1 MPQLTQFGGGKTHT
15 LTTLYHLAR
24 NGDDARQYPGIDKLL
39 ATVLL
44 LAPIPWAQRAQALP
58 FLTVL
63 APSEHYDDD
72 RKQQYKLLTDWAR
85 QMITQVRAWLPKR
98 PLIVTADSSY
108 AALALPAASQG
119 LAEPVTIVTQL
130 RLDAALY
137 CHNRLR
143 MDARSAVAIHLH
155 LTRLHPV
162 PVEPLARLHSQPIT
176 SLKKVS
182 TQALGHSRPPISIS
196 PIRKVTAEPERITRS
211 PRTSHRTVPPR
222 AEAWY
227 AIRRC
232 LPSWLAQ

>member
-1 MPQLTQFGGGKTHT
+1 MLC
-15 LTTLYHLAR
+15 
-24 NGDDARQYPGIDKLL
+24 D
-39 ATVLL
+39 
-44 LAPIPWAQRAQALP
+44 
-58 FLTVL
+58 
-63 APSEHYDDD
+63 
-72 RKQQYKLLTDWAR
+72 LLTDWAR
-85 QMITQVRAWLPKR
+85 QMITQVRVWLPKR

-155 LTRLHPV
+155 LTRLHSV